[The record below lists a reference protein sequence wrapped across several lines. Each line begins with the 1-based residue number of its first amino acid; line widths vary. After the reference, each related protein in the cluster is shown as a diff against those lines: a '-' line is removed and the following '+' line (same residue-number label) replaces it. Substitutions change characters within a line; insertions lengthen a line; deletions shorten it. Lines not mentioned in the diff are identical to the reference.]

1 MLSTVTGKVHILPD
15 TVSCR
20 IAAGEVVERPASV
33 VKELIDNSLDAG
45 STLIT
50 IDVED
55 GGRRLIRVMDNGE
68 GMTRIDARL
77 ACQRFATSKL
87 LAEEDLY
94 TLTTMGFRGEALPS
108 IASVSRFHLKTV
120 PPETTL
126 GTQTHSMGGMSWEVQ
141 DYSGSQG
148 TQVEVRDLF
157 FNTPGRLKFLKT
169 VPTEFSKICYVIQ
182 QAAAVHP
189 EVHFRLRHQNNKVLE
204 YPAVTT
210 PQDRLLQIYGGEFLE
225 RFLPVTHHAG
235 SFQLTGFTVSPHH
248 ARASRMPQ
256 EIFVNS
262 RPIKNTTI
270 SHAVYEA
277 YGSFLPK
284 GKHPQFILFVQL
296 DPQTVDINVHP
307 TKREVRFSHPE
318 FIHTGILRAIK
329 ALFFTQNSPT
339 TVSSDQTFRPF
350 PDSHRPGPAKPTAGS
365 LGIAP
370 APFQRFSELP
380 GTNTRMSSSLSLFVQ
395 EPPSAYTGKEQ
406 TYDVYPLGQIH
417 HTFLLGQI
425 NQDVFIVD
433 QHTAH
438 ERVLFERLIRSW
450 NKRDILQQGLLIPE
464 PVELLPHQGEL
475 LEEWL
480 PVLAQAGLDVER
492 FGTTSYVVRAVPAV
506 LGNVSVGPLV
516 LELVEE
522 LSEWQ
527 STDSLENKIR
537 PILATMACQSAV
549 QAGRPMTQPEIKE
562 LLQDWAQENFPMTC
576 PHGRRVA
583 IRHSLEELHTVFARP
598 LE

>member
-1 MLSTVTGKVHILPD
+1 MLSTVTGKVQILPD
-15 TVSCR
+15 AVSCR

-68 GMTRIDARL
+68 GMTRMDAQL

-87 LAEEDLY
+87 RAEEDLH
-94 TLTTMGFRGEALPS
+94 TLTTLGFRGEALPS
-108 IASVSRFHLKTV
+108 IASISRFHLKTV

-126 GTQTHSMGGMSWEVQ
+126 GTQTHSMGGLAWEVHE
-141 DYSGSQG
+141 YTGAQG

-169 VPTEFSKICYVIQ
+169 VPTEFSKICYVVQ

-189 EVHFRLRHQNNKVLE
+189 EVHFRLYHQSHKVLE
-204 YPAVTT
+204 YPAVPTS
-210 PQDRLLQIYGGEFLE
+210 QDRLLQLYGPEFLE
-225 RFLPVTHHAG
+225 RFFPVNHNSG
-235 SFQLTGFTVSPHH
+235 SFRLTGFTVSPNH
-248 ARASRMPQ
+248 ARTSRTPQ
-256 EIFVNS
+256 EIFVNG

-284 GKHPQFILFVQL
+284 GKHPQFILFVYL

-318 FIHTGILRAIK
+318 YIHTGVLRAIK
-329 ALFFTQNSPT
+329 ALFFTPHSPT
-339 TVSSDQTFRPF
+339 TVSNDHTRRPF
-350 PDSHRPGPAKPTAGS
+350 PDSLQRPPAKPTSGT
-365 LGIAP
+365 LGIVP

-380 GTNTRMSSSLSLFVQ
+380 ATSTRMSSSLSLFVQ
-395 EPPSAYTGKEQ
+395 EPPSIYRDNDQAV
-406 TYDVYPLGQIH
+406 DVFPLGQIH
-417 HTFLLGQI
+417 HTYLLGQI
-425 NQDVFIVD
+425 NGDMFIVD

-450 NKRDILQQGLLIPE
+450 NTKEILRQGLLIPE

-475 LEEWL
+475 LEEWQ
-480 PVLAQAGLDVER
+480 PFLAQAGLDVER
-492 FGTTSYVVRAVPAV
+492 FGITSYVVRAIPAV

-516 LELVEE
+516 LELLEE

-527 STDSLENKIR
+527 STDSLENRIR

-583 IRHSLEELHTVFARP
+583 IRHSLEELHTLFARP